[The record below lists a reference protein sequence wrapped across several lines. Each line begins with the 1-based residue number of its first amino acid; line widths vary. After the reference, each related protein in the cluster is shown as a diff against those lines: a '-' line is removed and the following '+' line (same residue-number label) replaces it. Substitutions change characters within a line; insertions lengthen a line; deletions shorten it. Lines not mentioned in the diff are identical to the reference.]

1 MKKII
6 KLGIPKGSLHESTV
20 HMFKNAGFNIRVSE
34 RSYRPQIDDEEIECV
49 LLRAQEIPHYVEE
62 GVIDCGVTGKDWI
75 LETNA
80 KVVEVADLIY
90 ARRWL
95 KSVKW
100 VVAVQENSSI
110 KNVKDLEGKRIAT
123 DVMNLTKNYLNKNKV
138 NAKVEFSWGATEVKI
153 PDLADAIV
161 EITETGESL
170 KANNLRIIDTVLEST
185 TKFIANEN
193 SWKDNWKKE
202 KISDIVNLLKGALMA
217 EEKVGLKMNIE
228 KKNLKNILSILPAL
242 KGPTVSPLSDEN
254 WVAVEVIIDEKIVR
268 EVIPKLLKAGAHGI
282 VEYSL
287 NKIIE

>member
-110 KNVKDLEGKRIAT
+110 KNVKDLEGKKIAT
-123 DVMNLTKNYLNKNKV
+123 EVINLTKNYLNKNKV

-202 KISDIVNLLKGALMA
+202 KISDIVTLLKGALLA

-268 EVIPKLLKAGAHGI
+268 EIIPKLLKAGAHGI
-282 VEYSL
+282 VECSL